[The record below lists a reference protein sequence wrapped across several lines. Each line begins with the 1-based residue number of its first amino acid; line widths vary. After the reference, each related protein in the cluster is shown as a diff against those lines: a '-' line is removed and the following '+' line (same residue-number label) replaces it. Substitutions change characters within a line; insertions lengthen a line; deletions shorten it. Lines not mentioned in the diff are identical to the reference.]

1 MYFIEKLLNEDCW
14 IMHLGEGMAFEIL
27 WMDLLHILLKTE
39 LRMHLGKGKA
49 LEIYFFYFSRVTGLG
64 WDYNGRGE

>member
-1 MYFIEKLLNEDCW
+1 
-14 IMHLGEGMAFEIL
+14 MHLGEGMAFEIL

-49 LEIYFFYFSRVTGLG
+49 LEIYFFYCSRVTGLG